1 MAFSLLLRNR
11 IGGVLVSVL
20 SQTKDCEIGILCFS
34 AKHASLWSN
43 GKDRLARNQSNV
55 TE

>member
-1 MAFSLLLRNR
+1 MTFRLLLRNR
-11 IGGVLVSVL
+11 IGAVMVSVL
-20 SQTKDCEIGILCFS
+20 SQTKDYEISILCFS
-34 AKHASLWSN
+34 AKHAPLWSD